1 MSIWGLNNIFN
12 QYQPLFGGTTAFNAF
27 TPNFSFFTPQ
37 FNCGYFPFNFYSPN
51 YPYTNS
57 IFSGGFPAQNS
68 FNFMPAL
75 NFTAPMFNF
84 ATPSFTAPSFPTPS
98 FSPAPTGLFDFL
110 KVTTTRTT
118 QTPAPRRTSTTINT
132 ETNLPTLKKAG
143 YNTQKASRLASEIAK
158 VSTEGGFDNYCAR
171 HVKEAIEDAG
181 LGTYQSGHGYQM
193 AGILQGN
200 KNFKEIST
208 KNIDLSSLPAGC
220 VLVYDR
226 GVAGYS
232 SDYGHTEI
240 TLGNGTAASGG
251 ITHNIRQ
258 GARVFVPV

>member
-12 QYQPLFGGTTAFNAF
+12 QYQPIFGGATPLGSLVQNFSAF
-27 TPNFSFFTPQ
+27 TPA

>member
-1 MSIWGLNNIFN
+1 M
-12 QYQPLFGGTTAFNAF
+12 AFNAF

-37 FNCGYFPFNFYSPN
+37 FNCGYFPFNFYTPN
-51 YPYTNS
+51 YSYTNS
-57 IFSGGFPAQNS
+57 IFGGL
-68 FNFMPAL
+68 FNPNMFMPSYIPAL
-75 NFTAPMFNF
+75 NFSTPTPSFATPSF
-84 ATPSFTAPSFPTPS
+84 ATPSFT
-98 FSPAPTGLFDFL
+98 PASTGLFDFL
-110 KVTTTRTT
+110 KVTTTRRTQNTQTEKTT
-118 QTPAPRRTSTTINT
+118 QTPSSTRARTTATASINT

-143 YNTQKASRLASEIAK
+143 YDTQKASRLAREIAK
-158 VSTEGGFDNYCAR
+158 VSTEGGFDNLCAR

-181 LGTYQSGHGYQM
+181 LGAYKNGHGYQM
-193 AGILQGN
+193 AGILKDN

-208 KNIDLSSLPAGC
+208 QNIDLSSLPAGC

-232 SDYGHTEI
+232 SQYGHTEI